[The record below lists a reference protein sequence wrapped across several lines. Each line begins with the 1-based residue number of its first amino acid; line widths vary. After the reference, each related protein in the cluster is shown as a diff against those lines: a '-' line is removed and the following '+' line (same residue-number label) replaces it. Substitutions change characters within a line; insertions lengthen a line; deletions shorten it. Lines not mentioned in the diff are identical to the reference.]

1 MSKLVSSKLVSSKL
15 VSIIHHN
22 DIIEIYWDSNVLVQ
36 YSGLWIILPN
46 MTIRN
51 VLYSIGFRNMIDVPY
66 DVPYELPSNVLDM
79 YVSCAPTNIIHITN
93 QKLSGIFIKDEVDEV
108 DKVDKVDEVDE
119 DEVPSCFK
127 SIINM
132 L

>member
-1 MSKLVSSKLVSSKL
+1 MSKLVSSKL

-66 DVPYELPSNVLDM
+66 DVPYELPSNILDM
-79 YVSCAPTNIIHITN
+79 YVSCAPTNIIQITN
-93 QKLSGIFIKDEVDEV
+93 QKLSGIFIKDEVD
-108 DKVDKVDEVDE
+108 KVDEVDEVDE

-127 SIINM
+127 SIIDM